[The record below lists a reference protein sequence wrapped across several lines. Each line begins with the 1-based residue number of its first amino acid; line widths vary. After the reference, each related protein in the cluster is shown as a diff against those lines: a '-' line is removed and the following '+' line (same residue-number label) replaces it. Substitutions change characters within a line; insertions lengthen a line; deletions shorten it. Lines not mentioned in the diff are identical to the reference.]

1 MYTSHYLLLKNLS
14 RKKSLIESMLPL
26 SSPYTRSSKPD
37 NGIKNVST
45 VNNGVVMTLIWFSL
59 SIIAVI
65 AGFWHCRSNAFNYS
79 LICDSTR
86 CLLEYPMDLELPSFN
101 GQPVVLDEYNRL
113 SIAKESVMYS
123 DSVSLDENNEIVDT
137 TEMSSR
143 AISKLGLTTQLKYKH
158 FTDPKN
164 PSVYTTN
171 TILFPPADM
180 GRRKARGA
188 LRKFKDYTSG
198 RTTALNQQHG
208 RMVTAPGVLGFI
220 FGIVSIILS
229 LVLGTWKDDKSR
241 RPWARGRKR
250 AD

>member
-1 MYTSHYLLLKNLS
+1 
-14 RKKSLIESMLPL
+14 MLPL

-37 NGIKNVST
+37 NGIKNIST
-45 VNNGVVMTLIWFSL
+45 VNNSVVLTLIWFAV

-65 AGFWHCRSNAFNYS
+65 SGFWHCRSNAFNYS

-86 CLLEYPMDLELPSFN
+86 CLLEYPMGIDLPSWKGQSVDIDEFN
-101 GQPVVLDEYNRL
+101 KLA
-113 SIAKESVMYS
+113 IAKENIMYS

-137 TEMSSR
+137 SEMTSR
-143 AISKLGLTTQLKYKH
+143 AISKLGLTTQIKYKQYN
-158 FTDPKN
+158 DPKN
-164 PSVYTTN
+164 PTVYVTN
-171 TILFPPADM
+171 TVLFPPIDM

-188 LRKFKDYTSG
+188 LRKLKDYTAG